1 VRISA
6 TRKRSRLGAQDI
18 AAHAHLL
25 AFPGRLRTACFSVL
39 GAGTAVALLM
49 LAMFANLGLHIL
61 PLPPLPLPGGP
72 TRAIGQAEALARTG
86 PAGAAGS
93 GLVGVSSGAAA
104 GAPPALAATYV
115 PPTFVVPTTGPSQG
129 PTDSPA
135 GNTTSVAIGTASPT
149 SPVRPDS
156 SHEHQAPSATAAPE
170 TEVPTSTSPAAPIA
184 EPVAST
190 GSETTEFVSSPP
202 TTGAASEGTTT
213 GGSASGG
220 RPVTSRGPG
229 AGSEEEAESEETDS
243 EEEAESEEADRVE
256 SPPTG
261 EVAPDTEAEASPP
274 ESEPADAGVE
284 SEAETEVE
292 TEAPAAVEPEAET
305 EVPAAV
311 EPEAETEAPAAVEP
325 ELPVAEETPTAAT
338 EPTEEAPAT
347 E

>member
-1 VRISA
+1 VRISGA
-6 TRKRSRLGAQDI
+6 RKRSGLGTQDI

-61 PLPPLPLPGGP
+61 PLPPLPLPGAP
-72 TRAIGQAEALARTG
+72 TRAIGQAEALAGTG

-93 GLVGVSSGAAA
+93 GSIGASFGTAA
-104 GAPPALAATYV
+104 GAPPALPATYA

-129 PTDSPA
+129 RADSPA

-149 SPVRPDS
+149 SPVHPDS
-156 SHEHQAPSATAAPE
+156 SHENRAPSATAAPE
-170 TEVPTSTSPAAPIA
+170 TEAPTSTTPAAPIA

-213 GGSASGG
+213 GGSSSGG
-220 RPVTSRGPG
+220 KPVTSRGPG
-229 AGSEEEAESEETDS
+229 AGSEEEEEAESEETDS
-243 EEEAESEEADRVE
+243 EEEVESEETDPVE
-256 SPPTG
+256 SPPTE
-261 EVAPDTEAEASPP
+261 EVAPDTEAEASLP

-284 SEAETEVE
+284 AEVE
-292 TEAPAAVEPEAET
+292 PEAPAAVEPEAE
-305 EVPAAV
+305 A
-311 EPEAETEAPAAVEP
+311 EPEAPAAVEP

-338 EPTEEAPAT
+338 EPTEAPAT